1 MSTPTRIYAVLALG
15 AKHPRLV
22 RASHPATALRHV
34 AESAFSVD
42 VASQDDIV
50 NAMEAG
56 AKVEDL
62 RGEQLELGT

>member
-1 MSTPTRIYAVLALG
+1 MSAPTRIYAVLPLG

-34 AESAFSVD
+34 AESMFSVD

-50 NAMEAG
+50 SAMQAG

-62 RGEQLELGT
+62 RGEQAELGI

>member
-1 MSTPTRIYAVLALG
+1 MSAPTRIYAVLALG

-50 NAMEAG
+50 NALQSG
-56 AKVEDL
+56 AKVEEL
-62 RGEQLELGT
+62 HAEKLELGT